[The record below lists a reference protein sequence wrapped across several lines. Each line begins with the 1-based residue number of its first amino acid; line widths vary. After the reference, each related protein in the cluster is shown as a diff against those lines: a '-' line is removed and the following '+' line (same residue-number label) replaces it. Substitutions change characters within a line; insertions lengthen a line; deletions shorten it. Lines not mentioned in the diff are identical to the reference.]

1 MWLFSNPV
9 TIPHP
14 SSITCTDIVTDNVDS
29 SGIRFTLTRV
39 PREFNAGISGV
50 GSEVN
55 SNLFVP
61 PNTDEF
67 NVYGYCTSGCT
78 RQVKYII

>member
-1 MWLFSNPV
+1 M
-9 TIPHP
+9 
-14 SSITCTDIVTDNVDS
+14 
-29 SGIRFTLTRV
+29 RFTLTRT

-67 NVYGYCTSGCT
+67 NIYGYCTSGCT
-78 RQVKYII
+78 SQVKYII